1 MKITS
6 RIFDIFL
13 AITGLILLIPLF
25 IVIAILIKREDKG
38 PVFFT
43 QERVGYK
50 GRLFKFYKFRTMTI
64 NADKSGPLITIYG
77 DKRITKVGNFLRK
90 YKLDEL
96 PQLFNVIKGD
106 MSLVGPRP
114 EVPYYVNKYT
124 EEQRKVLDIIPGI
137 TDPASIMYFDENE
150 LLSKAEN
157 PEKEYIEKIMPQ
169 KIEINLKYADNAN
182 VYRDIMIIC
191 QTIYKLICNK
201 RVR

>member
-6 RIFDIFL
+6 RIFDIFW

-25 IVIAILIKREDKG
+25 IVIAFSIKREDKG
-38 PVFFT
+38 SVFFT